1 MSQSALLICNGEPPS
16 ARLARKLASAADL
29 VIAADGGAN
38 TARLLGIRPH
48 VIIGDL
54 DSMTLATKRFFAGS
68 KGLTPL
74 LGDGVSTR
82 LPRPEGRGYVQVIQ
96 VKRQDNTDLEKALD
110 YLRANHIN
118 DVTIIGATGGR
129 VDFTLSNLSV
139 LWNYVPSMTLTIV
152 GDGWKA
158 MPVESG
164 KKIKAKPGTT
174 VSLIPFGRCSGITLQ
189 GLFYPL
195 SNATMKV
202 GEIGVSNVV
211 ETSPFSITVRRGN
224 MLMFVLARSW

>member
-1 MSQSALLICNGEPPS
+1 MPRSALLICNGEPPS
-16 ARLARKLASAADL
+16 VRLARKLASAADL

-38 TARLLGIRPH
+38 AARRLGIHPH

-54 DSMTLATKRFFAGS
+54 DSVRNATRRFFS
-68 KGLTPL
+68 S
-74 LGDGVSTR
+74 STI
-82 LPRPEGRGYVQVIQ
+82 IQ

-110 YLRANHIN
+110 YLKSRRIRRAF
-118 DVTIIGATGGR
+118 IIGATGR
-129 VDFTLSNLSV
+129 RIDFTFGNLSV
-139 LWNYVPSMTLTIV
+139 VWNYAPGMDITFV
-152 GDGWKA
+152 GDGWMA

-174 VSLIPFGRCSGITLQ
+174 ISLIPFGRCSGITLK
-189 GLFYPL
+189 GLHYSL

-211 ETSPFSITVRRGN
+211 KRSPFSVTVRKGK
-224 MLMFVLARSW
+224 MLVFIMDRT

>member
-1 MSQSALLICNGEPPS
+1 MPLSALLICNGEPPS
-16 ARLARKLASAADL
+16 AQLARKLASSADL

-38 TARLLGIRPH
+38 AARRLGIRPH

-68 KGLTPL
+68 KGLKPL
-74 LGDGVSTR
+74 LRDGVSTR
-82 LPRPEGRGYVQVIQ
+82 LPRPEGRGCVEVIQ

-110 YLRANHIN
+110 YLQSRRIRKAF
-118 DVTIIGATGGR
+118 IIGATGR
-129 VDFTLSNLSV
+129 RIDFTFGNLSV
-139 LWNYVPSMTLTIV
+139 IWNYTPGMNIAFV
-152 GDGWKA
+152 GDGWMA

-174 VSLIPFGRCSGITLQ
+174 VSLIPFGRCSGITLK
-189 GLFYPL
+189 GLHYPL

-211 ETSPFSITVRRGN
+211 KRSPFSITVRRGN
-224 MLMFVLARSW
+224 MLMFVMTRSW